1 MSPARQPKLIQLF
14 TASSRLRVSLMPRL
28 IFLLVVSSFASPL
41 STLRVF
47 KGNPTALMMTGKPR
61 VEQFTTLCI
70 TALEFPLH
78 GSFSRLMVLSASG
91 NALFSGD
98 SNVSFP
104 YGQTLV
110 YATGGFLSTRAISEA
125 ASKIRRL

>member
-47 KGNPTALMMTGKPR
+47 KGKPNGVDDDGKTPCGTIYNF
-61 VEQFTTLCI
+61 VHYSVGI
-70 TALEFPLH
+70 
-78 GSFSRLMVLSASG
+78 SAPWK
-91 NALFSGD
+91 L
-98 SNVSFP
+98 
-104 YGQTLV
+104 
-110 YATGGFLSTRAISEA
+110 
-125 ASKIRRL
+125 